1 MELRITFFKIRIG
14 FQLIIQIITG
24 CVFDREDVD
33 SPLAEAFR
41 KKRIFEIIFI
51 AFQRKDGNQSVPPK
65 SPWILG
71 PETVHRQG

>member
-14 FQLIIQIITG
+14 FQVIIQIITG

-33 SPLAEAFR
+33 SSFTESFR

-51 AFQRKDGNQSVPPK
+51 AFQRKDGNQSVPAK

-71 PETVHRQG
+71 PEAVHRQG

>member
-14 FQLIIQIITG
+14 FQVIVQIITG

-51 AFQRKDGNQSVPPK
+51 TIQRKDGNQSVPAQ
-65 SPWILG
+65 SSWILG